1 MNLHFTDEQQALW
14 DNIVAFV
21 GTSLDLENTVE
32 ADKQGVFSHE
42 NWRAIAQKGI
52 LGYSFETAYGGTDY
66 DMVTSMVA
74 TEALGYAC
82 HDNGLLLAVN
92 GQMWSVQSTLSQ
104 FANDEQKERYLKPLI
119 EGTKFGAHGV
129 TEPDY
134 GSHVFGMQTHA
145 EKVNGGY
152 VLNGKKAYVGLAP
165 IADVILVYA
174 TTNPDLGSWGITAF
188 IVDGDSEG
196 IQASAPAETM
206 GLRTTV
212 LGSIM
217 FENVFVPEENI
228 LGKVGAG
235 ASIFN
240 KSVERERCLG
250 FGSHVGAMRRQLEA
264 TIAYAKGRKQGD
276 QPISKYQAV
285 SHKIADMRV
294 RLETSR
300 LLLYQCA
307 SLIDTNQPITMASAI
322 AKLTISENFVANS
335 MNALRIHGAYGYLSE
350 SEVERDL
357 RDSLGGI
364 IYVGTSD
371 IQRNI
376 IAGLLEL

>member
-1 MNLHFTDEQQALW
+1 
-14 DNIVAFV
+14 
-21 GTSLDLENTVE
+21 
-32 ADKQGVFSHE
+32 
-42 NWRAIAQKGI
+42 
-52 LGYSFETAYGGTDY
+52 
-66 DMVTSMVA
+66 
-74 TEALGYAC
+74 
-82 HDNGLLLAVN
+82 
-92 GQMWSVQSTLSQ
+92 
-104 FANDEQKERYLKPLI
+104 
-119 EGTKFGAHGV
+119 
-129 TEPDY
+129 
-134 GSHVFGMQTHA
+134 
-145 EKVNGGY
+145 
-152 VLNGKKAYVGLAP
+152 
-165 IADVILVYA
+165 
-174 TTNPDLGSWGITAF
+174 
-188 IVDGDSEG
+188 
-196 IQASAPAETM
+196 
-206 GLRTTV
+206 
-212 LGSIM
+212 
-217 FENVFVPEENI
+217 
-228 LGKVGAG
+228 

-240 KSVERERCLG
+240 RSIERERCLG

-335 MNALRIHGAYGYLSE
+335 MDALRIHGAYGYLSE